1 VKSNFFNKP
10 VGNIYLKPISNSE
23 VVSQILY
30 GEKFKVLSKKKNWLQ
45 IKTYYDNYIGYIRI
59 DKFLKTFKPTNKIFK
74 LESRIFKRRGKK
86 FFQTEN
92 FLFFGSGV
100 SVINKNKNF
109 LEFEKNRWIKKI
121 DAKKIDH
128 FEKNFIKILK
138 LFLNTKYLWGGKTSR
153 GIDCSALIQNFF
165 YYNRIFFPRD
175 SKDQMRYCKKKLNK
189 ELIKGKIIFWK
200 GHVAYKFNKNELI
213 HAYGPKK
220 RVLLMNVNKTIEKI
234 FNDTGL
240 KPIYI

>member
-1 VKSNFFNKP
+1 MKSNFFNKP

-74 LESRIFKRRGKK
+74 LKSRIFKRRGKK

-121 DAKKIDH
+121 DVKKINH
-128 FEKNFIKILK
+128 FEKNFTKILK

-189 ELIKGKIIFWK
+189 KLIKGKIIFWK

-220 RVLLMNVNKTIEKI
+220 E
-234 FNDTGL
+234 F
-240 KPIYI
+240 Y

>member
-1 VKSNFFNKP
+1 MKSNFFNKP

>member
-1 VKSNFFNKP
+1 M
-10 VGNIYLKPISNSE
+10 KPISNSE

>member
-1 VKSNFFNKP
+1 M
-10 VGNIYLKPISNSE
+10 KPISNSE

-213 HAYGPKK
+213 HDYGPKK

>member
-1 VKSNFFNKP
+1 